1 MLKKILSILSVVVL
15 AGYLVYSAMAM
26 TDRHEDSRLCRG
38 VDLHITDS
46 LHFDLIDEEMVLA
59 VLQEH
64 SIDPVGMPLE
74 EIEPEKIEATL
85 LMHPLVGKVQCYK
98 TGGDMLRINLSS
110 KVPLVRVINN
120 RGQDFYVDSRGE
132 ILTQRSLAVQ
142 LPVATGYIDRQFAA
156 GELLEVV
163 RVIDR
168 SEFWKAQVEQIN
180 VTKDGQIELVPRVGD
195 HLLILGTAQDVENKL
210 QRLMNFYEKGL
221 DNVGWNKYRSI
232 SVAYENQV
240 VCKKRK

>member
-15 AGYLVYSAMAM
+15 AGYLVYSVLAM

-85 LMHPLVGKVQCYK
+85 LMHPLVGKGQGYK

-195 HLLILGTAQDVENKL
+195 HLLIIGTADNVEDKL
-210 QRLMNFYEKGL
+210 DRLMNFYEKGL

>member
-15 AGYLVYSAMAM
+15 AGYLVYSLAAM
-26 TDRHEDSRLCRG
+26 TDRHEDTRLCRG

-64 SIDPVGMPLE
+64 SIDPVGLPLE
-74 EIEPEKIEATL
+74 EIDPERIEATL

-163 RVIDR
+163 RVIDQ

-195 HLLILGTAQDVENKL
+195 HLLILGTADNVEAKL
-210 QRLMNFYEKGL
+210 DRLMNFYEKGL

>member
-15 AGYLVYSAMAM
+15 AGYLVYSLAAM
-26 TDRHEDSRLCRG
+26 TDRHEDTRLCRG

-64 SIDPVGMPLE
+64 SIDPVGLPLE
-74 EIEPEKIEATL
+74 EIDPERIEATL

-98 TGGDMLRINLSS
+98 TGGDLLRINLSS

-120 RGQDFYVDSRGE
+120 RGNDFYVDSRGE
-132 ILTQRSLAVQ
+132 ILTQHSLAVQ

-156 GELLEVV
+156 DELLQVV
-163 RVIDR
+163 RMLDR

-180 VTKDGQIELVPRVGD
+180 VTKDRQIELVPRVGD
-195 HLLILGTAQDVENKL
+195 HLLILGTADNIEEKL
-210 QRLMNFYEKGL
+210 ERLMNFYEKGL

-232 SVAYENQV
+232 SVAYDGQV
-240 VCKKRK
+240 VCKKR

>member
-1 MLKKILSILSVVVL
+1 MVVL
-15 AGYLVYSAMAM
+15 AGYLVYSVLAM
-26 TDRHEDSRLCRG
+26 TDRHEDTRLCRG